1 MLTKGNENAKWFNSA
16 RLGLFIHWG
25 LYSATEGFYHSEE
38 TKGIVEWIQSR
49 EQIPCAEY
57 EKFAKDLSAD
67 AFDAGTIAAL
77 AKYAG
82 MKYAVLTAKH
92 HEGFAMFDT
101 AYDDYSINARCGV
114 KRDIVREFADA
125 MRDAG
130 IKPCLYYSQGVDF
143 HEKNAAGNTW
153 DFKTDLDE
161 RDIDAYLDGKCAFQL
176 RELLTNYGDIGI
188 MWFDVPWG
196 ITPVRAKRLRSLV
209 KSLQPGCL
217 INGRLGG
224 APEDS
229 DYLCLGD
236 NEAPNGRADICA
248 EVCATTN
255 DSWGYKRLDKNFKSP
270 RTVIELLCSVC
281 SKGANLLLNVGPRP
295 DGSLPDEAVNILIRL
310 GDWMKINGEAIYDT
324 DASPFAADFS
334 FGRVTQK
341 GDRLYLMLF
350 DKTDRIT
357 LRGLENAVLR
367 AEDMHGG
374 AVPFSAEGG
383 LLTLDLTGVEFC
395 DTVTVIRL
403 TTDGAVRVAPGLFQQ
418 EEGTIALPPCACK
431 ITRGENSAA
440 EEQTFGAAVDMVLGE
455 YWGNPSPEMK
465 VNINGCIECW
475 RSEDSFISWEFE
487 AAAAGEYD
495 AVLYTATEKYKPW
508 QGGHSVSLS
517 LGGEK
522 ISAVLGEDIIPRGVN
537 RRYFSET
544 GSIIGK
550 IRIPAP
556 GKYTAVL
563 RANKI
568 NPLDPAG
575 LYVTN
580 LVLTKRL

>member
-1 MLTKGNENAKWFNSA
+1 MLTKENKNAAWFNSA

-25 LYSATEGFYHSEE
+25 LYSATEGFYRCRE
-38 TKGIVEWIQSR
+38 TDGIVEWIQSR

-57 EKFAKDLSAD
+57 EKFAKKLSAD
-67 AFDAGTIAAL
+67 AFDAVTIASL

-101 AYDDYSINARCGV
+101 AYDDYGITARCGTN
-114 KRDIVREFADA
+114 RDIVREFSDA

-153 DFKTDLDE
+153 DFKTSLAE
-161 RDIDAYLDGKCAFQL
+161 RDFDEYLNGKCTFQL
-176 RELLTNYGDIGI
+176 RELLTKYGDIGV

-196 ITPVRAKRLRSLV
+196 ITSERAKQLRSLV
-209 KSLQPGCL
+209 KSLQPDCL

-236 NEAPNGRADICA
+236 NEAPNGRVDILA

-255 DSWGYKRLDKNFKSP
+255 NTWGYKRRDKNFKSP
-270 RTVIELLCSVC
+270 KTVIELLCGCC
-281 SKGANLLLNVGPRP
+281 SKGANLLLNVGPHP

-310 GDWMKINGEAIYDT
+310 GDWMKVNSEAIYGT
-324 DASPFAADFS
+324 DPSPFAADFS
-334 FGRVTQK
+334 FGRVTKK

-357 LRGLENAVLR
+357 LSGLENSVLR
-367 AEDMHGG
+367 AEDMHSC
-374 AVPFSAEGG
+374 AVPFSSEGG
-383 LLTLDLTGVEFC
+383 VLTLDLRGVEFC

-403 TTDGAVRVAPGLFQQ
+403 TADGEIRVADGLFQQ
-418 EEGTIALPPCACK
+418 EEDTIMLPACACK
-431 ITRGENSAA
+431 ITRGENATA
-440 EEQTFGAAVDMVLGE
+440 EKQPFSAAVDMVLGE

-465 VNINGCIECW
+465 ININGNIECW
-475 RSEDSFISWEFE
+475 RSEESFISWEFE
-487 AAAAGEYD
+487 AISAGEYD

-517 LGGEK
+517 LGGDK

-537 RRYFSET
+537 RKYFSET

-563 RANKI
+563 RADKI
-568 NPLDPAG
+568 NTLDPAG

-580 LVLTKRL
+580 LVLKKHL